1 MKRLAH
7 RPGFTL
13 VELMIAVVIGSV
25 LFSGGLAAYR
35 GFGDR
40 QTLKQAGAT
49 FQSNLRLFQ
58 QKALSGKKPS
68 ECLAGDVFEGV
79 EVSYVNETSYL
90 ATPICQV
97 ERPGGETFILPE
109 EVEFL
114 GVGWDTIFFPVLRSE
129 LAGAQTITLS
139 LTSFSY
145 DVIIEPSGVIR
156 GEMREIP

>member
-1 MKRLAH
+1 MVRLA
-7 RPGFTL
+7 RRSGFTL
-13 VELMIAVVIGSV
+13 IELMIAVVIGSV

-58 QKALSGKKPS
+58 QKALSGEKPS
-68 ECLAGDVFEGV
+68 ECLAGDVFEGL

-90 ATPICQV
+90 ATSICQV
-97 ERPGGETFILPE
+97 AIPDGETFILAE

-114 GVGWDTIFFPVLRSE
+114 GIGWDTIFFPVLRSE
-129 LAGAQTITLS
+129 LTGAQTITLNLS
-139 LTSFSY
+139 SFSY
-145 DVIIEPSGVIR
+145 QVVIESSGVIR
-156 GEMREIP
+156 GEML

>member
-1 MKRLAH
+1 MVRLAH

-13 VELMIAVVIGSV
+13 IELMIAVVIGAV

-49 FQSNLRLFQ
+49 FRSNLRLFQ
-58 QKALSGKKPS
+58 QKALSGEKPS
-68 ECLAGDVFEGV
+68 ECLADDVFEGF

-90 ATPICQV
+90 AAPICQSAI
-97 ERPGGETFILPE
+97 PDGETFMLAE

-129 LAGAQTITLS
+129 LTGAQTITLS
-139 LTSFSY
+139 LSSFSY
-145 DVIIEPSGVIR
+145 QVVIESSGVIR
-156 GEMREIP
+156 GEML